1 MAVDTR
7 EYYTNPMDIV
17 TFLDGDK
24 ADGFMQTV
32 LNKAFMFHEKNG
44 ISPIIKTEKQ
54 DFYLVDYYFL
64 VHTFS
69 DYVFGLLE
77 TVDNEV
83 ALLVKEQIV
92 TDFGANSNYKNK
104 RLLINLLDYQNVLF
118 SSTDKKWTYT
128 LKRYRGKF
136 NDKLFL
142 ISGVVM
148 DGNFIKERLSDVER
162 ERLEKMSDSSQYVLE
177 AIGNKAMQVNFS
189 ASANQPVWSFS

>member
-77 TVDNEV
+77 TVDEEV
-83 ALLVKEQIV
+83 APFEILGTDHRMGVVGDGAKQQQLTHQSAADCTVHYPLVHRPASTAQSLLV
-92 TDFGANSNYKNK
+92 A
-104 RLLINLLDYQNVLF
+104 
-118 SSTDKKWTYT
+118 
-128 LKRYRGKF
+128 
-136 NDKLFL
+136 
-142 ISGVVM
+142 
-148 DGNFIKERLSDVER
+148 
-162 ERLEKMSDSSQYVLE
+162 
-177 AIGNKAMQVNFS
+177 A
-189 ASANQPVWSFS
+189 